1 MTIPGNKIPDD
12 VTVAEAR
19 DQLRE
24 IARGEGGECPVC
36 KRQTKVRRRNLTSVA
51 ARAVAALYKHHGT
64 HYAHMPTIVL
74 AHLADV
80 ANQGGYAT
88 LGQYWGLIEEET
100 VTRPDGGRAGYWHVT
115 ARGEQWLQGEITVSK
130 YVDIYNARRLGEPY
144 GDPVTAA
151 GVLKTHFDLIPLRA
165 PAGGA
170 FPPDALF
177 EAEAA

>member
-1 MTIPGNKIPDD
+1 MKVVRIPDD

-36 KRQTKVRRRNLTSVA
+36 RRLTKVRRRNLTSVA

-115 ARGEQWLQGEITVSK
+115 HRGEQWLQGEITVPK

-144 GDPVTAA
+144 GEPVTAA
-151 GVLKTHFDLIPLRA
+151 VVLKTHFDLIPLR
-165 PAGGA
+165 
-170 FPPDALF
+170 DAATGPYKTDGLF
-177 EAEAA
+177 SEAA